1 MRKSSPT
8 RFARTGSS
16 CGRSTSVLA
25 ALLSAG
31 NTANDRIHQLWR
43 RASACSMRYCTVQ
56 TLQWKPSAVEG
67 AQRHPVLHHPHP
79 PQPTTSL
86 FSAAILV
93 RVACARLQPFSYDT
107 QPLLFTIGQP
117 NRNKLAFDP
126 IPVRLDGAPD
136 PDKYVSIRRGS
147 LNAPHT
153 PRYLSSI
160 LPHLLPS
167 LMYTPSPPPLPHLAY
182 PY

>member
-1 MRKSSPT
+1 MRVLVVQCILT
-8 RFARTGSS
+8 AAFRRHAQEFANSFCQNRKQL
-16 CGRSTSVLA
+16 RSQYQCSRSVA
-25 ALLSAG
+25 EAG
-31 NTANDRIHQLWR
+31 NTANDSIHQLWR

-56 TLQWKPSAVEG
+56 TLRWKPSAVEG

-93 RVACARLQPFSYDT
+93 RIACARLQPFSYDT
-107 QPLLFTIGQP
+107 QRLLFTIGQP

-153 PRYLSSI
+153 PR
-160 LPHLLPS
+160 
-167 LMYTPSPPPLPHLAY
+167 
-182 PY
+182 